1 MTKWTGAKTRL
12 INKIFKRGSV
22 YYDRDLSDTALE
34 LLNDKYIQSTKF
46 GFGNYELTQ
55 KGKDK
60 AIELK
65 RIGVKR

>member
-1 MTKWTGAKTRL
+1 MSNWTGAKTRL
-12 INKIFKRGSV
+12 IKKIFERGSI
-22 YYDRDLSDTALE
+22 YYDRDLSDTAFE

-60 AIELK
+60 AIELAIK
-65 RIGVKR
+65 KGVM